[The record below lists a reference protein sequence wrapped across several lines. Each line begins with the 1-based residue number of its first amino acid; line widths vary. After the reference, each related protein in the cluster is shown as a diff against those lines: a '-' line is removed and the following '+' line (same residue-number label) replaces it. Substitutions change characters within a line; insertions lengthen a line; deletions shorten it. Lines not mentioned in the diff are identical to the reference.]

1 MYKNMFFV
9 ARNPKE
15 LIADVVHSG
24 LGMIANSGLIIS
36 KNMLSL

>member
-9 ARNPKE
+9 ASNPKKI
-15 LIADVVHSG
+15 IADVVASG